1 MTLTDYELSSLVKKY
16 QPIVRHTIGEDEQ
29 HLMFFLQNNKEISV
43 AIKKNNEIFEA
54 VGQLRNLNQ
63 RGFGEASSIMK
74 ADSELEVVE
83 NILANLIEFDLKRKN
98 R

>member
-1 MTLTDYELSSLVKKY
+1 MTLTNDELSSLVKKY
-16 QPIVRHTIGEDEQ
+16 QPITRYTTGEDEQ

-43 AIKKNNEIFEA
+43 SIKKNNEIFEA
-54 VGQLRNLNQ
+54 LGQLRNLNQ

-83 NILANLIEFDLKRKN
+83 NILTNLIEFDLKRKN

>member
-1 MTLTDYELSSLVKKY
+1 MTLTDDELSSLVKKY
-16 QPIVRHTIGEDEQ
+16 QPITRYTIGEDEQ

-54 VGQLRNLNQ
+54 LGQLRNLNQ
-63 RGFGEASSIMK
+63 RGFGEANSIMK

-83 NILANLIEFDLKRKN
+83 NILTNLIEFDLKRKN